1 LCYNTCIETDKED
14 YEMTTEFK
22 SWEELTTLEQYASIY
37 WDMYK
42 DAFGIRPRGIDTS
55 AWTEA
60 DFLAEFKELGEVI
73 DREEKVRVQ
82 AQENAIFSFEKRI
95 SDLMFSG
102 AKDRATAMRWIHE
115 AEDTQGDDEYLCYT
129 LGLPYQYFRKAA

>member
-1 LCYNTCIETDKED
+1 
-14 YEMTTEFK
+14 MTTEFTT
-22 SWEELTTLEQYASIY
+22 WEDMTTLEQYACTY

-60 DFLAEFKELGEVI
+60 DYVAEFKQLEEI
-73 DREEKVRVQ
+73 IEREEIARKAAEAINLEKFERRV
-82 AQENAIFSFEKRI
+82 AELI
-95 SDLMFSG
+95 SIG
-102 AKDRATAMRWIHE
+102 AKDQDMAMRWIHE
-115 AEDTQGDDEYLCYT
+115 AEETNGDNDFLAWT

>member
-1 LCYNTCIETDKED
+1 
-14 YEMTTEFK
+14 MTTEFK

-60 DFLAEFKELGEVI
+60 DFQAEFKELGEII

-82 AQENAIFSFEKRI
+82 AQENAVFSFEKRI

-102 AKDRATAMRWIHE
+102 AKDRATAIRWIHE

-129 LGLPYQYFRKAA
+129 LGLPYMYFRKVA

>member
-1 LCYNTCIETDKED
+1 
-14 YEMTTEFK
+14 MTTEFTT
-22 SWEELTTLEQYASIY
+22 WEQMTTLEQYSCTY

-60 DFLAEFKELGEVI
+60 DYVAEFKQLGEII
-73 DREEKVRVQ
+73 DREEIARKAAEVINTEKFERRV
-82 AQENAIFSFEKRI
+82 AELI
-95 SDLMFSG
+95 SIG
-102 AKDRATAMRWIHE
+102 ARDSAMAMRWIHE
-115 AEDTQGDDEYLCYT
+115 AEETNGDNDYLAWT

>member
-1 LCYNTCIETDKED
+1 
-14 YEMTTEFK
+14 MTTEFTT
-22 SWEELTTLEQYASIY
+22 WEQMTTLEQYACTY

-60 DFLAEFKELGEVI
+60 DYLAEFKQLGEII
-73 DREEKVRVQ
+73 DREEIARKAAEVINTEKFERRV
-82 AQENAIFSFEKRI
+82 AEMLTI
-95 SDLMFSG
+95 G
-102 AKDRATAMRWIHE
+102 ARDYDMAMRWIHE
-115 AEDTQGDDEYLCYT
+115 AEGTHGDNDFLAWT

>member
-1 LCYNTCIETDKED
+1 
-14 YEMTTEFK
+14 MTTEFTT
-22 SWEELTTLEQYASIY
+22 WEQMTTLEQYASIH

-60 DFLAEFKELGEVI
+60 DYVAEFKQLGEII
-73 DREEKVRVQ
+73 DREEIARKAAEVISLEKFERRV
-82 AQENAIFSFEKRI
+82 AEMLTI
-95 SDLMFSG
+95 G
-102 AKDRATAMRWIHE
+102 AKDSAMAMRWIHE
-115 AEDTQGDDEYLCYT
+115 AEGTQGDNDYLAWT

>member
-1 LCYNTCIETDKED
+1 
-14 YEMTTEFK
+14 MTTEFK
-22 SWEELTTLEQYASIY
+22 SWEELTTLEQYSSIY

-60 DFLAEFKELGEVI
+60 DFQAEFKELGEII
-73 DREEKVRVQ
+73 DREEKIRVA
-82 AQENAIFSFEKRI
+82 AQENAMFSFEKRVD
-95 SDLMFSG
+95 DLIYSG

-115 AEDTQGDDEYLCYT
+115 AEGTMGDDEYLCYT
-129 LGLPYQYFRKAA
+129 LGLPYMYFRKVA